1 MRVHIGRALVYDISA
16 RLKVRVEVLWLTK
29 PSFLTIYF
37 VN

>member
-1 MRVHIGRALVYDISA
+1 LARYYISA

-29 PSFLTIYF
+29 PSFLTTYF